1 LGLTIDYGPFQFMD
15 EHDPGHICN
24 HSDHQGR
31 YAFDQQVPVA
41 NWNLFCLGQALLPL
55 MDSTEPALAAL
66 APYATRQAHTEQ
78 RLMTQKLGWLGQD
91 DDDAASI
98 NDLRAL
104 MAHQKVDH
112 TAFFWRLA
120 DALRGESQAVRDLFV
135 QPQAWDAWAHGW
147 RERAQRH
154 GQSLDTAYA
163 QMRRHNPAVVLRNH
177 LGQQAIER
185 AERGDWSEVH
195 RLQKALA
202 TPFEVLP
209 GCEDLVDV
217 APDWASTI
225 AISCS
230 S

>member
-1 LGLTIDYGPFQFMD
+1 
-15 EHDPGHICN
+15 
-24 HSDHQGR
+24 
-31 YAFDQQVPVA
+31 
-41 NWNLFCLGQALLPL
+41 

-66 APYATRQAHTEQ
+66 APYAARQAQTEQ

-91 DDDAASI
+91 DGDASI
-98 NDLRAL
+98 TKALLTL

-120 DALRGESQAVRDLFV
+120 DALSGNGAAVRELFV
-135 QPQAWDAWAHGW
+135 QPQAFDAWAIAW
-147 RERAQRH
+147 RARALSQ
-154 GQSLDTAYA
+154 GQTVAMAQA